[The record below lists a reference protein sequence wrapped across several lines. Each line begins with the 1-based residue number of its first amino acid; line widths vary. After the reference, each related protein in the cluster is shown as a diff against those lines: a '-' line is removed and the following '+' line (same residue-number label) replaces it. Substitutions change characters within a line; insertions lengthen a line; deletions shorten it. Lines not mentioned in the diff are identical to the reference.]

1 MSVASILSVVA
12 ALIIIGVFLV
22 FALNLN
28 FMTNEIENNLE
39 LKVYLNDD
47 VTDKQRSDIKS
58 AIQSNSLCKSITFE
72 SKDDALTNFKQDFG
86 EKSYLL
92 NGYEGKNNPLPAS
105 FIVKVTDSTKL
116 KNMYDFS
123 KNIEGVKD
131 VVYGEEV
138 VDNLLKFNDM
148 ASVACI
154 VIFIVLSIVSI
165 FIIYNTIKLTVYA
178 RRNDITVMKY
188 VGATD
193 WYIRFPFLIEGS
205 ILGLLGSSVA
215 ILIIRNIYYYVVG
228 FIQGGGTGLSVG
240 SSIAPPGFIMG
251 EVTLLFII
259 YGIIIGAAG
268 SAFSIR
274 KFLDV

>member
-12 ALIIIGVFLV
+12 ALIIIGTFLV

-28 FMTNEIENNLE
+28 FMTNELESNLE
-39 LKVYLNDD
+39 LKVYMNESLSTSEKDE
-47 VTDKQRSDIKS
+47 IKET
-58 AIQSNSLCKSITFE
+58 IQSNSLCKNITYE
-72 SKDDALTNFKQDFG
+72 SKSDALTNFKQDFG

-92 NGYEGKNNPLPAS
+92 NGYEGKNNPLPES
-105 FIVKVTDSTKL
+105 YIVRVTDSSKL
-116 KNMYDFS
+116 KDMYSFT

-131 VVYGEEV
+131 VVYGEDI

-148 ASVACI
+148 ASIVCI
-154 VIFIVLSIVSI
+154 VIFIILSVVSI

-193 WYIRFPFLIEGS
+193 WFIRFPFLIEGS
-205 ILGLLGSSVA
+205 ILGLLGSSIS

-240 SSIAPPGFIMG
+240 SSIAPPGMIMG
-251 EVTLLFII
+251 QVTLLFII